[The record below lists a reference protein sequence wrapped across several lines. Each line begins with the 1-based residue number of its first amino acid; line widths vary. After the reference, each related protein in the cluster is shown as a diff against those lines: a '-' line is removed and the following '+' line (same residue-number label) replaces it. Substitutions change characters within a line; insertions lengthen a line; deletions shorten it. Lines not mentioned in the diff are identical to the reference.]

1 MKMKA
6 IAAAVAFAAL
16 GSAANASLINAP
28 VDPMQI
34 VNYQGLEWVWASPC
48 GGDVNISCAQIDFS
62 YQAALGWRL
71 PSASEVADHIAS
83 NIVSFVSAFDTGN
96 GYACASS
103 WFNNTYSHCDV
114 GDAQAGYIWNLGSG
128 MQPGGYDGYASET
141 FAVRGGVAPVP
152 VPAGMALLGLGLAA
166 LGAVRRKGR
175 KQA

>member
-1 MKMKA
+1 MKV

-34 VNYQGLEWVWASPC
+34 VNYQGLDWVWASPC
-48 GGDVNISCAQIDFS
+48 GGDVNNSCAPIDFS

-71 PSASEVADHIAS
+71 PTATEVTLHIAS
-83 NIVSFVSAFDTGN
+83 DISAFVNAFKTAG
-96 GYACASS
+96 GYACASA
-103 WFNNTYSHCDV
+103 WFNNQYSHCDV
-114 GDAQAGYIWNLGSG
+114 GDAQGGYIWNLGPNN
-128 MQPGGYDGYASET
+128 QPGGYNGYASET
-141 FAVRGGVAPVP
+141 FAVRGMVSPVP